1 MEVLKK
7 EIEMMKA
14 NQEQAKQINAI
25 IRKYKTDEA
34 IRPEL
39 EKLGISEKTITD
51 LLTPYMGTR
60 GIQSFSLTSLNNK
73 IKDREAKLAKMEK
86 SEAVKGTEDEK
97 KTLFAFE

>member
-1 MEVLKK
+1 
-7 EIEMMKA
+7 MKA

-25 IRKYKTDEA
+25 IRKFKTDEA

-60 GIQSFSLTSLNNK
+60 GVQSFSLTSLNNK
-73 IKDREAKLAKMEK
+73 IKDREAKLAKMQKME
-86 SEAVKGTEDEK
+86 SVIGTEDEIK
-97 KTLFAFE
+97 ILYSFDGGKVIDNR